1 MDFLARSLRVGNAL
15 TISLEMMIPET
26 TEPLRSEFLRVTR
39 ELAFGAP
46 LDVALKQL
54 LARVPLVEVRFL
66 AAAILLQRETGGNL
80 GEILDKLSLSVRE
93 RLRLKRQVNAASSQ
107 GRLTARV
114 LSILPVVVFAMIL
127 VISPEYMHT
136 MTHQPVG
143 RAMLMA
149 AVLAQFAGYLCMKK
163 ITNIEL

>member
-1 MDFLARSLRVGNAL
+1 M
-15 TISLEMMIPET
+15 
-26 TEPLRSEFLRVTR
+26 
-39 ELAFGAP
+39 
-46 LDVALKQL
+46 
-54 LARVPLVEVRFL
+54 
-66 AAAILLQRETGGNL
+66 
-80 GEILDKLSLSVRE
+80 LSV
-93 RLRLKRQVNAASSQ
+93 
-107 GRLTARV
+107 
-114 LSILPVVVFAMIL
+114 LPVVVFGMIL